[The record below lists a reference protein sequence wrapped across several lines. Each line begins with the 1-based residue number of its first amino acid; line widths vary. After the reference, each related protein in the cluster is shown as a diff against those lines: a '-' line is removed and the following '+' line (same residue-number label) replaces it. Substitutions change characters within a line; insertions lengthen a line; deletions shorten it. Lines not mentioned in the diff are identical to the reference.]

1 MKKIFFLAV
10 LFFGAKLVFGKISL
24 AKNIDFDLKGF
35 VLDGNL
41 ITPSVKLEFIVNNK
55 TNGVANLQGINAEL
69 FLYNGAKIGNAILI
83 NPVLIAANTTTS
95 VFVDIQ
101 GLKFSLLQI
110 LLNLQTAK
118 NLTVSFDGF
127 VTIDGQKIY
136 LKFDKKLI

>member
-10 LFFGAKLVFGKISL
+10 LFFGAKLVFGKINIE
-24 AKNIDFDLKGF
+24 KNIDFDLKGF

-101 GLKFSLLQI
+101 GLKFSLLKI